1 MVLFW
6 MVFPEIQHKP
16 KRFKF
21 LNLNK
26 NKYIVKLDDLLDRK
40 KMPLQSVVEFSI
52 DDNLLVK
59 RITGRLFHTPSGRS
73 YHEVF
78 NPPKKPMTDDIT
90 GQPLTRRS
98 GWLINKNPSFENLIL
113 KMTMRKCCENA
124 SKFTILT

>member
-1 MVLFW
+1 
-6 MVFPEIQHKP
+6 
-16 KRFKF
+16 
-21 LNLNK
+21 
-26 NKYIVKLDDLLDRK
+26 
-40 KMPLQSVVEFSI
+40 MPLQSVVEFSI

-98 GWLINKNPSFENLIL
+98 GWLTSTIKHHLKIIFKDDNEEVLRERLKIYHNDVSLHLICFE
-113 KMTMRKCCENA
+113 
-124 SKFTILT
+124 